1 MIKKLT
7 EEQRKVWSHLNG
19 EKYIPPH
26 IRELYKHRK
35 KLRSMPWVG
44 KPWPEALKILTK
56 KPTYSSKNK
65 PPYNP
70 KSGKFA

>member
-56 KPTYSSKNK
+56 KQLHYSQTLMI
-65 PPYNP
+65 P
-70 KSGKFA
+70 